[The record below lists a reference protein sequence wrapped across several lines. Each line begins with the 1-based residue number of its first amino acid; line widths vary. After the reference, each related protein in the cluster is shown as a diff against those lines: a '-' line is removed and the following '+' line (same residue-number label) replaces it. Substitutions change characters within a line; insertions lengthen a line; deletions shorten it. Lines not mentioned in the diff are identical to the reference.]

1 MHSLVPQ
8 TLHVK
13 DKTLNSSS
21 LPNRS
26 PSFSLSHVGFYK
38 SFFFFLFLF
47 LFSLQVATPT
57 TITNAKTHG
66 TRTNSK
72 MDFIYRFTKPMRSNP
87 KMGKENPEKK
97 CASGRGWRKKN
108 ASVKTMKNY
117 WGHWGLVLLEVLSR
131 DTQSESNRLKKK
143 EHVKTVSYI
152 LRSLLY

>member
-38 SFFFFLFLF
+38 SFFLFLCLF

-97 CASGRGWRKKN
+97 VCQW
-108 ASVKTMKNY
+108 V
-117 WGHWGLVLLEVLSR
+117 WLE
-131 DTQSESNRLKKK
+131 KKK
-143 EHVKTVSYI
+143 RICKNHEELLGTLGTCFIRS
-152 LRSLLY
+152 LRS